1 MHVNNGIVRWKG
13 PIVDMILG
21 KTHLITTTIDLVAL
35 NFDDFISYIFMK
47 SNSTV
52 SIIRSN
58 VKLR

>member
-21 KTHLITTTIDLVAL
+21 KAHLITTIDLVAL
-35 NFDDFISYIFMK
+35 YFDDFLSYIFMK
-47 SNSTV
+47 SNSIDG
-52 SIIRSN
+52 IIRIN